1 MITDIQMQSLVQ
13 RIAHHATMAVLHG
26 RMPKDQAI
34 DNAILS
40 TLERVENEKTHEE
53 HYLFSSTTGS
63 LALDLSDMQRLE
75 MDAGRAFLHEV
86 QTEDRKDVIHG
97 VLVVAILAV
106 IAVLTW

>member
-13 RIAHHATMAVLHG
+13 RVAHHATMAVLHG

-34 DNAILS
+34 DDAILS
-40 TLERVENEKTHEE
+40 TLERVEDEKTHQE

-63 LALDLSDMQRLE
+63 LALDLNDMQRLE
-75 MDAGRAFLHEV
+75 MDAGRAFLQEI

-97 VLVVAILAV
+97 VLVVAVFAV
-106 IAVLTW
+106 VAVLTW